1 MNIYKCCTDGEEAVF
16 LFCIDSTL
24 NPCTELMKLQG
35 SFTDCRIAQTGSY
48 HFLAGGKVI
57 LEQNEV
63 VFVKIIKMKH
73 KKKARILNDLY
84 IRSA

>member
-1 MNIYKCCTDGEEAVF
+1 MVRKQFFCFVLTVHWIHALSSWNYKV
-16 LFCIDSTL
+16 
-24 NPCTELMKLQG
+24 P
-35 SFTDCRIAQTGSY
+35 FTDCRIAQTGSY

-84 IRSA
+84 IMSA

>member
-1 MNIYKCCTDGEEAVF
+1 MNIYKCSTDGEEAVF

-63 VFVKIIKMKH
+63 VFVKIIKINTK
-73 KKKARILNDLY
+73 RRLEL
-84 IRSA
+84 